1 MSQCGTVFVGHS
13 VVMVQFPS
21 AKMEVLPGLRWGA
34 IEAFPT
40 PAYWAYQVIARRIV
54 GGPPKHRLGRTLAEE
69 VVACLLGG
77 HGIPA
82 QIGLAAF
89 RSLRSTGLLGGTPTA
104 DALQRILAQPMAVA
118 GRTVHY
124 RFASRKAT
132 YVANALR
139 VLEGADPPQ
148 RSGRELRDWLLR
160 LDGVGYKTASW
171 VARNWMDAN
180 DVAILDIHVLRAG
193 SLGGFLNNN
202 LTVERDYLQ
211 LENAFLDFSDALGV
225 RASELDAVIWQEMAL
240 SPRTV
245 RRLLSARPE
254 CVGSPV

>member
-13 VVMVQFPS
+13 VVQVQFPS
-21 AKMEVLPGLRWGA
+21 AKMEVLPGIRWGA

-40 PAYWAYQVIARRIV
+40 PAYWAYQVVARRIV
-54 GGPPKHRLGRTLAEE
+54 GGPPKHRLGRSLAEE
-69 VVACLLGG
+69 VVACVLGG

-82 QIGLAAF
+82 ETGLAAF

-104 DALQRILAQPMAVA
+104 AALLRILEQPMVVG

-124 RFASRKAT
+124 RFASRKAK
-132 YVANALR
+132 YVAKALQALDG
-139 VLEGADPPQ
+139 VDPPQ
-148 RSGRELRDWLLR
+148 SSGRELRDWLLH

-171 VARNWMDAN
+171 IARNWMDAD

-202 LTVERDYLQ
+202 LTVERNYLQ
-211 LENAFLDFSDALGV
+211 LENEFLNFADALGV
-225 RASELDAVIWQEMAL
+225 RAAELDAVIWQEMSL
-240 SPRTV
+240 SSRTV
-245 RRLLSARPE
+245 RRLLAAPCE
-254 CVGSPV
+254 C